1 MSELYIPI
9 EKPNRNLENGR
20 FLKGNVPH
28 NKGKKWADYMDMRK
42 ARRIKRIA
50 VKNLVH
56 KGQCAGWN
64 ARPVV
69 AIDNG
74 RLAGVFPSSEEA
86 GRKSGITARNI
97 RHCCDKKKSRRVP
110 MVLGRGQRMV
120 QSGHAMKGIKPFP
133 STSEW

>member
-97 RHCCDKKKSRRVP
+97 RHCCDKKRKRAGGYRW
-110 MVLGRGQRMV
+110 
-120 QSGHAMKGIKPFP
+120 FWEDDN
-133 STSEW
+133 EWCNLVTR